1 MSECSRKLYLVPLA
15 GLFLYGFTLPL
26 SKSISSIFMGLI
38 FASAAG
44 MIALNKKYR
53 LDVSRAL
60 RQPLLLPIGLY
71 IGVVCAGLF
80 FSQDLQEGFGIV
92 KQSANL
98 FFVYLMVSVLLDTE
112 QDEGK
117 RDRYCRSLLGALLA
131 GIFVLDVI
139 GLLTYGGVIG
149 HKQYALPL
157 MPLKMHHIWFGN
169 LNAIGLYGAVSLFF
183 ALPRKRTFFQ
193 NTALWV
199 FIAMSIVSV
208 LLSTSRT
215 AWLGMLFSGGVFLY
229 FLVSRKRTFFLLF
242 ALILTAYVSA
252 YFFSQLVQ
260 ARIDQAYKDIVLF
273 VSGDPATSLGA
284 RFAMWKAAMS
294 MFLSNPVFGVG
305 TGDYKSMID
314 TFVASGEYPALI
326 GKYNQ
331 PHNMYLWI
339 LATNGIIGFSALVF
353 LFSALIRQGKHRIT
367 GPQGERIFGLLALSM
382 AVHYLVAGLT
392 ESLMNIH
399 LLLCVFGLI
408 TGITVRKQ
416 PHRMPDTGMDI
427 TRGDAGIT
435 PSQETNRTDVQR
447 MNILHVIA
455 TLPVGGV
462 ENTITRVIRGYQKE
476 KFYPVICCIREGGL
490 LAQEL
495 LREGYEVLV
504 LNRMK
509 SRRFDFAAMRAL
521 YKIIREK
528 NFMIVRT
535 HQYHANIYG
544 RAAAVLANVPCI
556 VASVHN
562 VYTRDKKLHRRLLNH
577 FLSKYTDRIVAVS
590 NAVKEDIV
598 RYDKIGEEKITVI
611 HNGIPLDEFKSAL
624 SPERAR
630 ETLNLPQELTLIGCV
645 GRLVEQ
651 KGHRYLIEAA
661 SQIKGSCVV
670 IAGDGPMKKE
680 LEALAKERNVH
691 AIFLGTIA
699 PKTVPVF
706 LRAIDIFCF
715 PSLWEGFGIALVEA
729 MSSGLPVVA
738 SDIPPHREVLADAGF
753 YVPSRDAEKLA
764 QSLNL
769 LMENP
774 ELRESLIQK
783 AQQRAKIFSLE
794 HTAGSYEALYEDILM
809 RKKNATRENPHGER
823 LAR

>member
-1 MSECSRKLYLVPLA
+1 MSECSRKLYLVSLA

-26 SKSISSIFMGLI
+26 SKSISSILMGLI
-38 FASAAG
+38 FASTAG
-44 MIALNKKYR
+44 MIALNTKCR
-53 LDVSRAL
+53 IDLSRAL
-60 RQPLLLPIGLY
+60 RQPLLLPVGLY
-71 IGVVCAGLF
+71 IGVVCAGLL
-80 FSQDLQEGFGIV
+80 FSQDLQEGIGIV

-139 GLLTYGGVIG
+139 GVLTYGGVIG
-149 HKQYALPL
+149 HKKYVLPL

-169 LNAIGLYGAVSLFF
+169 LNAIGLYGVVALFF
-183 ALPRKRTFFQ
+183 ALPGKKTFIQ
-193 NTALWV
+193 NTALWLFV
-199 FIAMSIVSV
+199 IISIVSV

-252 YFFSQLVQ
+252 YFLSQLVH

-273 VSGDPATSLGA
+273 VAGDPATSLGA
-284 RFAMWKAAMS
+284 RFAMWKAAIS
-294 MFLSNPVFGVG
+294 MLLSNPVFGVG
-305 TGDYKSMID
+305 TGDYKSMVNV
-314 TFVASGEYPALI
+314 FVASGEYPAII

-353 LFSALIRQGKHRIT
+353 LFFALVRQGKNRIN
-367 GPQGERIFGLLALSM
+367 GPQGERIFGLLALSV
-382 AVHYLVAGLT
+382 AVHYLVAGMT

-399 LLLCVFGLI
+399 LLLCVFALMA
-408 TGITVRKQ
+408 GITVRKQ
-416 PHRMPDTGMDI
+416 RRMPDNDIDI
-427 TRGDAGIT
+427 TRRDAGT
-435 PSQETNRTDVQR
+435 ATFRAPNHTDVQR

-476 KFYPVICCIREGGL
+476 KFYPIICCIREGGL

-509 SRRFDFAAMRAL
+509 SRRFDFAAILSL

-528 NFMIVRT
+528 NVMIVRT
-535 HQYHANIYG
+535 HQYHANLYG
-544 RAAAVLANVPCI
+544 RAAAILANVPCI

-577 FLSKYTDRIVAVS
+577 SLSKFTDRIVAVS

-598 RYDKIGEEKITVI
+598 RYDTIGEEKITVI
-611 HNGIPLDEFKSAL
+611 HNGIPLNEFNCPL
-624 SPERAR
+624 SPARAR
-630 ETLNLPQELTLIGCV
+630 EILNLPQELTLIGCV

-661 SQIKGSCVV
+661 SHIGKSCVV
-670 IAGDGPMKKE
+670 IAGDGPMRKE
-680 LEALAKERNVH
+680 LEALADERNVH
-691 AIFLGTIA
+691 AIFLGIIK

-715 PSLWEGFGIALVEA
+715 PSIWEGFGIALVEA

-738 SDIPPHREVLADAGF
+738 SDISPHREVLADAGL

-764 QSLNL
+764 QCLHL

-774 ELRESLIQK
+774 ELQKSLIQK
-783 AQQRAKIFSLE
+783 AQQRSKIFSLE
-794 HTAGSYEALYEDILM
+794 HTAGSYEALYEEILM
-809 RKKNATRENPHGER
+809 KKKNTGRENLHGER